1 MGNNQSPALK
11 SNMNNSNNSQISH
24 MRKASKSST
33 NNKSKLNSGDNFII
47 KFHKTYGGNQ
57 LDDIALSDK
66 RRIVFISSNGLFNSY
81 KQCPSHILYTSLL
94 VLPLKKKWI
103 YNPNRYQRELQQQF
117 NGMNDDIFNK
127 DDKHSKEKRMEF
139 IRLLR
144 WKDRQGFAFWMLDGE
159 EYSKNGGISGSSSEE
174 NEDNMNLVAPFWKYF
189 SNKLTSIY
197 DPVTDKK
204 CNGLHLDEAYWR
216 DSFDE
221 RLSKY
226 NTDRKSIFLELYILT
241 MKYATIQQIIYSSN
255 PESLNP
261 IIKYDRS
268 ILGDNTNDEENESKN
283 EVVEDEGF
291 WISADYICDSS
302 HGDIDY
308 IHEEVDV
315 DIDDENDDDNLQSY
329 VMSEEPDSPD
339 SPEDG
344 DEADL
349 SFKPDGSTKMDVD
362 KSKSVTDTK
371 SRSIS
376 NSGSKTC

>member
-1 MGNNQSPALK
+1 MGNNQSPAPK
-11 SNMNNSNNSQISH
+11 STVDQSNHSQISH
-24 MRKASKSST
+24 IKKSSKSST
-33 NNKSKLNSGDNFII
+33 KKLNSGDNFII

-66 RRIVFISSNGLFNSY
+66 RRIVFVSLIGLFKSY

-103 YNPNRYQRELQQQF
+103 YNPNRYQKELQQQF
-117 NGMNDDIFNK
+117 KGMADDIFNK
-127 DDKHSKEKRMEF
+127 NDRHSKEKRMDF
-139 IRLLR
+139 LRLLQ

-159 EYSKNGGISGSSSEE
+159 EYSKNGERENSKQTE
-174 NEDNMNLVAPFWKYF
+174 NEMNINLVTPFWKYF
-189 SNKLTSIY
+189 SNKLASIY

-204 CNGLHLDEAYWR
+204 CNPLHLDEAYWR
-216 DSFDE
+216 HSFDE

-226 NTDRKSIFLELYILT
+226 KTSRKSIFMELYILT

-261 IIKYDRS
+261 IITYDRS
-268 ILGDNTNDEENESKN
+268 ILGVNNDDENESKQ
-283 EVVEDEGF
+283 EKTVEDEGF

-315 DIDDENDDDNLQSY
+315 DENEEEHDENMESY
-329 VMSEEPDSPD
+329 VMSEEPDSP
-339 SPEDG
+339 EG

-349 SFKPDGSTKMDVD
+349 SFKPDESTKMDVG

-371 SRSIS
+371 SKSNSKSTS
-376 NSGSKTC
+376 NSGSNSKTC